1 MEKEKEKKDKGKS
14 KGTCHGCGKEGHHKW
29 QCPEGKGAK
38 GKGKSSFMWGPAK
51 GTIRSLDSAQ
61 PFGYFGAVQSVEPIE
76 KKIDESPALY
86 PRTMPENQRIGG
98 AKYFKFS
105 TTPEEEEPQ
114 SPTPKVETPEPLTPK
129 VETPKPKVETPATPT
144 PTVETPKP
152 FQFQENDDLYSE
164 KKRNQKAFEK
174 QKTSNSKYKKQQTP
188 RRKTKEHK

>member
-1 MEKEKEKKDKGKS
+1 M
-14 KGTCHGCGKEGHHKW
+14 
-29 QCPEGKGAK
+29 
-38 GKGKSSFMWGPAK
+38 GPAK

-61 PFGYFGAVQSVEPIE
+61 PFAYFGAVQSVEPIE

-114 SPTPKVETPEPLTPK
+114 SPTPKVETPETLTPK

-144 PTVETPKP
+144 PKVETPKP
-152 FQFQENDDLYSE
+152 FQFQEND
-164 KKRNQKAFEK
+164 K
-174 QKTSNSKYKKQQTP
+174 
-188 RRKTKEHK
+188 